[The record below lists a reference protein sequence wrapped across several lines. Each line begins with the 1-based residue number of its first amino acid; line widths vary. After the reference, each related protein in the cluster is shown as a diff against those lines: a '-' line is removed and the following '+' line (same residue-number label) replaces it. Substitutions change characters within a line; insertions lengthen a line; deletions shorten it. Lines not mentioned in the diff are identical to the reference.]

1 MSVCEDAD
9 TGMCAG
15 ENASISIGYD
25 AAHVSMSQTESDLT
39 ARTDK
44 KIIAYKDII
53 VNYKRKIVPPK

>member
-1 MSVCEDAD
+1 MSVCKDAD

-15 ENASISIGYD
+15 ENASISLGYD

-44 KIIAYKDII
+44 KIISYKNII
-53 VNYKRKIVPPK
+53 VNYKRRL